1 MTGHYIHLVAFPLS
15 RQERF
20 GLAGDDP
27 FPERFCHPLYI
38 VQIQA
43 QLVGNLGIRQIQ
55 SHEIQT

>member
-1 MTGHYIHLVAFPLS
+1 MTGHHGHLVAFHLC

-38 VQIQA
+38 VQIQSR
-43 QLVGNLGIRQIQ
+43 LLGNLGIRQIQ